1 MTKDFLKQY
10 IVGMLGGSQT
20 DVELAD
26 TDLDMIIYHT
36 INYYGYNSSEGW
48 NEEWVTMKLLP
59 NTNYHPV
66 DDDIDFIISMNMQKG
81 GNGQVL
87 IPNNASDTAYEV
99 TMLGMIQNDNQLTR
113 VTNPIPSNIIYRDG
127 KRMVQID
134 MIFPTETIVA
144 AKVLRYKD
152 LAPIYM
158 DPWVQKYALAQ
169 AKFNL
174 GLIRSKFSSVTSP
187 ADASMNGSDLMSQ
200 AQTEIEALEQ
210 LLFDRSVL
218 MTGGIYIG

>member
-26 TDLDMIIYHT
+26 SDLDMIIYHT
-36 INYYGYNSSEGW
+36 INYYGHNSSEAW
-48 NEEWVTMKLLP
+48 NEEWVNIPLKAGE
-59 NTNYHPV
+59 NYHELA
-66 DDDIDFIISMNMQKG
+66 DDIDFIITMNLAVG
-81 GNGQVL
+81 AAGQTL
-87 IPNNASDTAYEV
+87 IPETTGQAYEI
-99 TMLGMIQNDNQLTR
+99 TMLGMIQNDNELQR
-113 VTNPIPSNIIYRDG
+113 VTNPVGSRVIERDG
-127 KRMVQID
+127 KRFVQTD
-134 MIFPTETIVA
+134 MIFDVDTICA
-144 AKVLRYKD
+144 AKVMRYKD
-152 LAPIYM
+152 LAPIYS

-174 GLIRSKFSSVTSP
+174 GLIRSKFSSITSP

-200 AQTEIEALEQ
+200 AQTEIERLEQ
-210 LLFDRSVL
+210 ELFDKSVL

>member
-26 TDLDMIIYHT
+26 SDLDMIIYHT
-36 INYYGYNSSEGW
+36 INYYGHNSSEAW
-48 NEEWVTMKLLP
+48 NEEWVNIPLKA
-59 NTNYHPV
+59 NENYHELA
-66 DDDIDFIISMNMQKG
+66 DDIDFIITMNLQKG
-81 GNGQVL
+81 GQGQTL
-87 IPNNASDTAYEV
+87 IPETTGSAYEI
-99 TMLGMIQNDNQLTR
+99 TMLGMIQNDNELTK
-113 VTNPIPSNIIYRDG
+113 VTNPVSSRVIHRDG
-127 KRMVQID
+127 KRYLQTD
-134 MIFPTETIVA
+134 MIFTVDTICA
-144 AKVLRYKD
+144 AKVMRYKD
-152 LAPIYM
+152 LAPIYS

-174 GLIRSKFSSVTSP
+174 GLIRSKFSSITSP

-200 AQTEIEALEQ
+200 AQTEIERLEQ
-210 LLFDRSVL
+210 ELFDKSVM